1 MSENDSETNN
11 QSINSDLDDTEKI
24 QTNNDPKIIDQS
36 QDLNQ
41 YPKWINNKGEEVKQV
56 FGFNENAELVN
67 ARVAMIG
74 FLMLILTELAFGGEP
89 ATLKIFGI
97 SQKSNLYIIFIPLTH
112 LLFKSY
118 EIKIINWCL
127 ICICLGDYLG
137 NNWFTY

>member
-1 MSENDSETNN
+1 MSENDSEANN
-11 QSINSDLDDTEKI
+11 QSINSELDDT
-24 QTNNDPKIIDQS
+24 QTNAPKNELELIDQS
-36 QDLNQ
+36 QGLSS

-97 SQKSNLYIIFIPLTH
+97 S
-112 LLFKSY
+112 
-118 EIKIINWCL
+118 
-127 ICICLGDYLG
+127 
-137 NNWFTY
+137 

>member
-1 MSENDSETNN
+1 MSENDSDFNN
-11 QSINSDLDDTEKI
+11 QNIYSELDDAKTIESKKDPEL
-24 QTNNDPKIIDQS
+24 NDQNHS
-36 QDLNQ
+36 LSS

-97 SQKSNLYIIFIPLTH
+97 S
-112 LLFKSY
+112 
-118 EIKIINWCL
+118 
-127 ICICLGDYLG
+127 
-137 NNWFTY
+137 

>member
-1 MSENDSETNN
+1 MSDNDSEINSK
-11 QSINSDLDDTEKI
+11 SINSDLDDTEKI
-24 QTNNDPKIIDQS
+24 QTKNDPKLIDQS
-36 QDLNQ
+36 QNLDL

-97 SQKSNLYIIFIPLTH
+97 S
-112 LLFKSY
+112 
-118 EIKIINWCL
+118 
-127 ICICLGDYLG
+127 
-137 NNWFTY
+137 

>member
-1 MSENDSETNN
+1 MSENNSEVNN
-11 QSINSDLDDTEKI
+11 QSINSDQENKQKI
-24 QTNNDPKIIDQS
+24 ELETDLEQLGKS
-36 QDLNQ
+36 QNLNS

-97 SQKSNLYIIFIPLTH
+97 S
-112 LLFKSY
+112 
-118 EIKIINWCL
+118 
-127 ICICLGDYLG
+127 
-137 NNWFTY
+137 

>member
-1 MSENDSETNN
+1 MSEIDSEVNN
-11 QSINSDLDDTEKI
+11 QSVNSESDDTKTIES
-24 QTNNDPKIIDQS
+24 QNSPELIDQS
-36 QDLNQ
+36 QSLKS

-97 SQKSNLYIIFIPLTH
+97 S
-112 LLFKSY
+112 
-118 EIKIINWCL
+118 
-127 ICICLGDYLG
+127 
-137 NNWFTY
+137 

>member
-1 MSENDSETNN
+1 MSEIDSEVNN
-11 QSINSDLDDTEKI
+11 QSVNSEPGDTKTIESKNS
-24 QTNNDPKIIDQS
+24 QELIDQS
-36 QDLNQ
+36 QSLKS

-97 SQKSNLYIIFIPLTH
+97 S
-112 LLFKSY
+112 
-118 EIKIINWCL
+118 
-127 ICICLGDYLG
+127 
-137 NNWFTY
+137 